1 VEEALDEGA
10 AEARAQGHTMTLRRI
25 EADRAS
31 LLAGSR

>member
-10 AEARAQGHTMTLRRI
+10 AEARGRGHTMTLNRI

-31 LLAGSR
+31 LLTGTR